1 MEIEYLYNHRNI
13 NRITYLNFED
23 ITFKYLSI
31 TYLQI
36 TLDFTVFLY
45 ISQLYVKRKLRI
57 KEKSISTLL

>member
-13 NRITYLNFED
+13 NRITYSNFED

>member
-13 NRITYLNFED
+13 NRITYFNFED

-31 TYLQI
+31 TYFQI